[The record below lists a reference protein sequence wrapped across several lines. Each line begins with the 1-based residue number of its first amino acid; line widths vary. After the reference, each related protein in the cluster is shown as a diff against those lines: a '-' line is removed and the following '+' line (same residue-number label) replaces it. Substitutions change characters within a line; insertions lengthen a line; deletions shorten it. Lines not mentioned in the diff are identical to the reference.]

1 MVEKRRDKK
10 GRILRIGESQRTDGR
25 YMYRHMDCSGEY
37 QTIYSWRLVETDP
50 HPKGKR
56 QEDAL
61 RTKEE
66 QIEENNRNLIS
77 NISSNMTL
85 NELFEHYVKMQT
97 KRKKIKKR
105 TSENYVGIWNKN
117 LYDLP
122 MASMPIGKIRK
133 THILDT
139 YQQMQ
144 VNGVGNGSIILL
156 HKVLNAMFNYAESE
170 DMVRKNY
177 AKGCTKELG
186 IYNNKREA
194 LTIEQ
199 QEDFLELVEHSQELS
214 WYYNLFVFFFETGC
228 RCGESI
234 GLTWSDVD
242 FHKRFIK
249 IDHQLIYELDEN
261 DERRFQVVDP
271 KTIKSIRKVPL
282 SMRALQALKMQ
293 KKQMQKAGYLENHII
308 DDHSGFVF
316 LREDGQLL
324 NAGRLDLLIHRIVYE
339 CNARKIANAIKSD
352 TEPELL
358 PNISTH
364 ILRHTACTRMAE
376 KGMDQRTLQE
386 IMGHQNL
393 ALTMKVYNH
402 VDEKR
407 MRDEMD
413 KLDAVRNVSE
423 DIEDDNNGKVFK
435 IS

>member
-1 MVEKRRDKK
+1 MAEKRRDKK
-10 GRILRIGESQRTDGR
+10 GRILRGESQRTDGR
-25 YMYRHMDCSGEY
+25 YMYLYMDCSGEY
-37 QTIYSWRLVETDP
+37 QTVYSWQLVETDT

-66 QIEENNRNLIS
+66 QIEENNRDLIS

-97 KRKKIKKR
+97 KRKKVKKR
-105 TSENYVGIWNKN
+105 TSENYTGIWNKN

-122 MASMPIGKIRK
+122 MARMPIGKIRK
-133 THILDT
+133 THILYT

-144 VNGVGNGSIILL
+144 ANGVGNGSIILL

-199 QEDFLELVEHSQELS
+199 QEDFLKFVEHSQELS

-249 IDHQLIYELDEN
+249 IDHQLIYELNEN

-271 KTIKSIRKVPL
+271 KTIKSIRKVSL

-293 KKQMQKAGYLENHII
+293 RKQMQKAGYLENHTV
-308 DDHSGFVF
+308 DGYSDFVF
-316 LREDGQLL
+316 LRDDGQLL
-324 NAGRLDLLIHRIVYE
+324 NAGRLDLLIYRIVYE
-339 CNARKIANAIKSD
+339 CNARKISDAIKSD

-376 KGMDQRTLQE
+376 KGINQRTLQE
-386 IMGHQNL
+386 IMFHQNL

-407 MRDEMD
+407 MRDETD
-413 KLDAVRNVSE
+413 KLDAVRNVSK
-423 DIEDDNNGKVFK
+423 DTGNANNSKAVKVF
-435 IS
+435 